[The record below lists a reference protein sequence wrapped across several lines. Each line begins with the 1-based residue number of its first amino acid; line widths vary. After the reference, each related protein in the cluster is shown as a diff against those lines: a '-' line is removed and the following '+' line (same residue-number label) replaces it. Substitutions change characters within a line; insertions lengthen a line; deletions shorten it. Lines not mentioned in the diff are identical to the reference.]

1 MDVYEA
7 MRQRRSVRKFEDRV
21 IADDVLARVLDA
33 GILAPTGRNRQEWK
47 YVVVREAEAKQRLA
61 DASEQAFIAKAQA
74 VVAVVSLDPDREM
87 FCGIQAGPVDCAIVI
102 DHMTLAATAEG
113 LGSCWIGHFDQDK
126 CRDILEVPAPAK
138 IIEMLVLGYPA
149 DIASPKQRKAPAELI
164 CWEKFSQDLEDGPV

>member
-21 IADDVLARVLDA
+21 IADDVLTRVLDA
-33 GILAPTGRNRQEWK
+33 GVLAPTGRNRQEWK
-47 YVVVREAEAKQRLA
+47 YVVVRDAKTRKQLAE
-61 DASEQAFIAKAQA
+61 ASEQPFIGKAQA
-74 VVAVVSLDPDREM
+74 VVAVVSLDPVREM

-102 DHMTLAATAEG
+102 DHMTLAAVAEG

-126 CRDILEVPAPAK
+126 CRDILDVPDPAK

-149 DIASPKQRKAPAELI
+149 DTSPTKQRKTPEELI
-164 CWEKFSQDLEDGPV
+164 CWEKFS